1 MGNGVEGGEE
11 GGTWE
16 YCLCGCV
23 PERGQSEILVVVSV
37 ERGDETAAEGIVVSK
52 KRRCHAGAAN
62 LHIDPGKEAYRSGRR
77 EHQGSGTCSSWTL
90 MSISPK
96 DIERSRMLICD
107 MREGE

>member
-1 MGNGVEGGEE
+1 MEGRLGMGNGVEGGEE
-11 GGTWE
+11 GGIWE

-77 EHQGSGTCSSWTL
+77 EPRDLVPAAPGPLCPYR
-90 MSISPK
+90 PK
-96 DIERSRMLICD
+96 I
-107 MREGE
+107 